1 MWDEIR
7 KMKPIERNP
16 DGSLFS
22 LTPGQA
28 RRMRRLVRQC
38 CNNIDGNCL
47 LLDDG
52 EPCVCPQSI
61 SYTILCR
68 YFRRAVLPL
77 DPSLE
82 TEIFHPKGIRRC
94 AVCGESFIAGS
105 GRSKYCPDCAAEVHR
120 KQKAAYARRKR
131 SEVDK

>member
-68 YFRRAVLPL
+68 YFRRAVLP
-77 DPSLE
+77 P
-82 TEIFHPKGIRRC
+82 
-94 AVCGESFIAGS
+94 GS
-105 GRSKYCPDCAAEVHR
+105 KSGNGDLPPERNAPMLR
-120 KQKAAYARRKR
+120 LR
-131 SEVDK
+131 

>member
-7 KMKPIERNP
+7 KMKPIEHRP
-16 DGSLFS
+16 DGQPFRPN
-22 LTPGQA
+22 PGQA
-28 RRMRRLVRQC
+28 RRMRRLTKQC

-61 SYTILCR
+61 SYSILCR

-82 TEIFHPKGIRRC
+82 TEIFHPKGMRRC
-94 AVCGESFIAGS
+94 TVCGESFIAGS

>member
-7 KMKPIERNP
+7 KMKPIERRS
-16 DGSLFS
+16 DGELFR
-22 LTPGQA
+22 LTPKQA
-28 RRMRRLVRQC
+28 RRVWRLVKLC
-38 CNNIDGNCL
+38 CNNIDGNSL

-61 SYTILCR
+61 AYTVLCR

-82 TEIFHPKGIRRC
+82 TEIFHPKGMRRC
-94 AVCGESFIAGS
+94 TVCGESFIAGS

-120 KQKAAYARRKR
+120 KQKASYARRKR

>member
-1 MWDEIR
+1 MWDKIR
-7 KMKPIERNP
+7 KMKPIERRL
-16 DGSLFS
+16 DGSFFS

-28 RRMRRLVRQC
+28 RRVRRLVRQC
-38 CNNIDGNCL
+38 CNNMDGNCL
-47 LLDDG
+47 LLDNG
-52 EPCVCPQSI
+52 EPCICPQSI
-61 SYTILCR
+61 SYTVLCR

-82 TEIFHPKGIRRC
+82 AEIFHPKGMHRC

-105 GRSKYCPDCAAEVHR
+105 GRSKYCPDCAAEAHR